1 MHELSLP
8 ALDGANPLAFFCGLG
23 ALAASTRMCTDD
35 PPRLSWTA
43 AVTSNPLLHAPIS
56 EDELVA
62 LVLADR
68 DRWIGSPA
76 LEHPPD
82 DPAGDVKSDADELRR
97 WIGRCAEAT
106 PQDDGRALGLVTA
119 LVAEGSLAKGGKAKP
134 TDLHFTAGNQQF
146 LRMARTL
153 RDSLEEGH
161 VREALW
167 GPWRYKSKLPSFK
180 WDVTDDRIY
189 ALAAVKPA
197 DVDKPTV
204 PGAEWLALL
213 GLSFFQVGRRRGRTV
228 TTGCAG
234 TWEQGTFSWPLWED
248 PLTASEMRTLLGLRD
263 LVEEQPPPGLVNR
276 GVFRVHR
283 AIITR
288 SDPGGY
294 GSFRP
299 PRAVLDRAAVSRER
313 R

>member
-23 ALAASTRMCTDD
+23 VLAASTRMCADGS
-35 PPRLSWTA
+35 PRLSWTD
-43 AVTSNPLLHAPIS
+43 AVTSTPLLHAPVS
-56 EDELVA
+56 EDDLVA

-68 DRWIGSPA
+68 DRWFGSPV
-76 LEHPPD
+76 LEHPRD
-82 DPAGDVKSDADELRR
+82 EPAGDVKFEADALRR
-97 WIGRCAEAT
+97 WIARCAEAA
-106 PQDDGRALGLVTA
+106 PQDHGRALGLVTA
-119 LVAEGSLAKGGKAKP
+119 LVAEGSLTDGGEAKP
-134 TDLHFTAGNQQF
+134 TDLHFTAGQQQF

-153 RDSLEEGH
+153 RDSVAEDH

-167 GPWRYKSKLPSFK
+167 GPWRYESALPSFK

-189 ALAAVKPA
+189 ALAAVNPA
-197 DVDKPTV
+197 GEKKHTI

-213 GLSFFQVGRRRGRTV
+213 GLTFFPVGRRKRRTV

-234 TWEQGTFSWPLWED
+234 SWKQGTFSWPLWED
-248 PLTASEMRTLLGLRD
+248 PLTASEVRTLLGLRD
-263 LVEEQPPPGLVNR
+263 LVEEQPPRSLVER
-276 GVFRVHR
+276 GVLRVHR

-288 SDPGGY
+288 SDQGGY

-299 PRAVLDRAAVSRER
+299 PRAVLDRAAVGS
-313 R
+313 